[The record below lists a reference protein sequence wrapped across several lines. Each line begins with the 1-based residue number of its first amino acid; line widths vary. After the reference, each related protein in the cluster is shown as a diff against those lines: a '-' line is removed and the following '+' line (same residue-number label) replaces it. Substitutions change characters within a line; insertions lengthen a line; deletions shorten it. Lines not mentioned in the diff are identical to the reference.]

1 MTRLSV
7 FGLGY
12 VGAVTSACLADLG
25 VEVVGVDLSALKVDT
40 INAGRSP
47 IVERGLDELIAAG
60 LASGRLRATSDS
72 EAAVLET
79 DISMICV
86 GTPSH
91 ANGSLDLSAVERV
104 AETIG
109 AAIGRK
115 GAWHLVV
122 VRSTML
128 PGSTEEHVIPLLE
141 RHSGLQA
148 GDGFGVCYNP
158 EFLREGSSIE
168 DFHHPP
174 FTIIGSEDPR
184 ATAAAAEPYGTLE
197 GEVISTS
204 IRAAEMVKYVCNAYH
219 ALKVTFANE
228 VGLIAAAHDVDSHE
242 VMDIFGRD
250 RKLNISTAYL
260 RPGFAFGGSC
270 LPKDLRAL
278 THDARRNDL
287 EVPVLSA
294 ILPSNEQ
301 HIARAYELVRAT
313 GSRRVGVLGLSF
325 KAGTD
330 DLRESP
336 LVALV
341 ERLIGRGYDVR
352 VHDPNVAY
360 ANLHGANRAYIEQ
373 EIPHIV
379 SILTDTADELLQH
392 SEVVIIGNSDPEHV
406 RTLQQLRDGQQVIDL
421 VRLKDLEP
429 MDPARYTGIAW

>member
-60 LASGRLRATSDS
+60 VASGRLRATSDS

-141 RHSGLQA
+141 RHSGLRA

-158 EFLREGSSIE
+158 EFLREGSSID

-184 ATAAAAEPYGTLE
+184 ATAAAAEPYGALE

-250 RKLNISTAYL
+250 R
-260 RPGFAFGGSC
+260 
-270 LPKDLRAL
+270 
-278 THDARRNDL
+278 
-287 EVPVLSA
+287 
-294 ILPSNEQ
+294 
-301 HIARAYELVRAT
+301 
-313 GSRRVGVLGLSF
+313 
-325 KAGTD
+325 
-330 DLRESP
+330 
-336 LVALV
+336 
-341 ERLIGRGYDVR
+341 
-352 VHDPNVAY
+352 
-360 ANLHGANRAYIEQ
+360 
-373 EIPHIV
+373 
-379 SILTDTADELLQH
+379 
-392 SEVVIIGNSDPEHV
+392 
-406 RTLQQLRDGQQVIDL
+406 
-421 VRLKDLEP
+421 
-429 MDPARYTGIAW
+429 